1 MAQTARIVGSVEYR
15 GGDGPA
21 VEIREGPVEVSISDS
36 DATLSW
42 SDEGTHGSAAM
53 PIGDFRRFVK
63 EGKIQLDGVLE
74 PED

>member
-1 MAQTARIVGSVEYR
+1 MGQTARIVGKVEYR

-21 VEIREGPVEVSISDS
+21 VDIREGAVDVSITDI

-53 PIGDFRRFVK
+53 PIGDFRRYVQ
-63 EGKIQLDGVLE
+63 EGKIRLDGTLQA
-74 PED
+74 ED

>member
-1 MAQTARIVGSVEYR
+1 MAQTARIVGKVEYR

-21 VEIREGPVEVSISDS
+21 VEIREGPVEVSLSNT

-42 SDEGTHGSAAM
+42 VEDDVHGSAAM

-63 EGKIQLDGVLE
+63 EGKLKLDGPVQAE
-74 PED
+74 A